1 MRSDESLRFLS
12 RTGSRKEELHR
23 HSGWKGK
30 VAVREQK
37 GQNDLVSG
45 FGTDLGWNLHLPS
58 VTSGR
63 FPHLSEL

>member
-37 GQNDLVSG
+37 GQNDLVRGVWIWDRPRMEPSL
-45 FGTDLGWNLHLPS
+45 TLRDLGQVSSPL
-58 VTSGR
+58 
-63 FPHLSEL
+63 